1 MVIETTSPAWKASIL
16 TIVLHVH
23 MNGNGAIRTLARV
36 QPACRISS
44 AIPSTTWVRFHILHL
59 AVSQIP
65 FNFQVLLSL
74 TIRLRTGTKYV
85 VLFFMYYF
93 LLFSKFPNITVSCFL
108 STMTTFSYFR
118 NYCSFVTTVF
128 TRTCDNSSR
137 ISCRI
142 VYFN

>member
-1 MVIETTSPAWKASIL
+1 MGIEPTSQPWQGRIL

-23 MNGNGAIRTLARV
+23 TNGNGAIRTLARV

-65 FNFQVLLSL
+65 FNFQVLFSL

-93 LLFSKFPNITVSCFL
+93 LLFSNIF
-108 STMTTFSYFR
+108 
-118 NYCSFVTTVF
+118 
-128 TRTCDNSSR
+128 
-137 ISCRI
+137 
-142 VYFN
+142 